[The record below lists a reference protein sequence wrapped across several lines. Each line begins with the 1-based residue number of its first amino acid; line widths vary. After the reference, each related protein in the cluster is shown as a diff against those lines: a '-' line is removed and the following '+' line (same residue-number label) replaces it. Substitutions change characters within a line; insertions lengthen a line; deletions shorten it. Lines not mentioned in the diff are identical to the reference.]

1 LKKSPASRP
10 QRPLFAV
17 TGLAFVVSS
26 ILAATAR
33 AAENPAE
40 PSGLE
45 EIIVTA
51 QKRTENLQD
60 VPISLQVLDS
70 RKLDELRVSSFEDYA
85 KFLPSLS
92 SQNLGPGQQKLFIR
106 GVTNGTDGLRVGSQP
121 TVAVYLDEQP
131 VTTIANNLD
140 VHIYD
145 IARVEQLSGPQG
157 TLFGASAMSGALR
170 LITNKPSTRAFEAG
184 YDLDGNVT
192 SAGSPGGR
200 AEGFV
205 NIPVSERAAIR
216 LVGFTEHDG
225 GYINNV
231 LGPPETYPTSG
242 VVRSNVGLVQS
253 HFNDVTTSGGRA
265 ALKIDLDQSWTV
277 TPTVMLQHQ
286 TADGV
291 PGFEPALGDLNVAR
305 YFPDTSVDRWWQ
317 AALTVE
323 GKISDLDFVYS
334 GSYMDR
340 DVDTS
345 SDYSAYSYNY
355 DVYYAAT
362 PQYFGNLFRN
372 DAGDLISP
380 AMRLL
385 SHNRFTKSSHELR
398 LSSPSDGRL
407 RFVAGA
413 FLQQQQND
421 TRNEFRVDG
430 LATIY
435 SITGQPGVQYLNAMT
450 RIDRDRA
457 VFGEVSYDLGSKLT
471 LTGGLR
477 VFGYDNTV
485 YGFSGY
491 NGQPQYGGLDP
502 RPSGEQLCEPDSAA
516 IAGPGRPCINVDQRA
531 TDTGSTHKLTLTY
544 HVDAERM
551 LYATW
556 STGFRPGGINR
567 TKDAEPYQPDY
578 LTNLE
583 TGWKTSWLA
592 NRLRFNG
599 ALFLARWKDPQ
610 YTICATNCVY
620 VVINAGAA
628 EIYGLE
634 MDAQWAASDSLTLSG
649 SATWLDAKLTT
660 DACRYGYSGSTCRN
674 AEGVADPTVPPVARA
689 GTPLPASRFKG
700 NLIARYTF
708 DVGDLAA
715 HLQVAGVAQSEVF
728 TTPITTP
735 GYASLD
741 LTAGVGHR
749 GWSTELYV
757 RNALDRRGEQ
767 SRFDLCAGLGTCM
780 EMVVLPIAPRTV
792 GLTFSQRF

>member
-1 LKKSPASRP
+1 LQKPPGRPP
-10 QRPLFAV
+10 QRTPFAA
-17 TGLAFVVSS
+17 TRLAFVISS

-33 AAENPAE
+33 AADGPAE
-40 PSGLE
+40 SSGLE

-60 VPISLQVLDS
+60 VPISLQVLDT
-70 RKLDELRVSSFEDYA
+70 RKLDQLLATSFDEYA
-85 KFLPSLS
+85 KYLPSLS
-92 SQNLGPGQQKLFIR
+92 SQNSGPGHENLFIR

-131 VTTIANNLD
+131 VTTIAENLD

-145 IARVEQLSGPQG
+145 MARVEELSGPQG
-157 TLFGASAMSGALR
+157 TLFGASAMSGTLR
-170 LITNKPSTRAFEAG
+170 LITNKPSTKAFEAG

-192 SAGSPGGR
+192 SGGSPGGR
-200 AEGFV
+200 VEGFV
-205 NIPVSERAAIR
+205 NIPTSDRTAIR
-216 LVGFTEHDG
+216 LVGFTERDA

-231 LGPPETYPTSG
+231 LGPSEVYPTSG
-242 VVRSNVGLVQS
+242 AVRSNAGLARKN
-253 HFNDVTTSGGRA
+253 FNDVTTSGGRA

-286 TADGV
+286 SANGV
-291 PGFEPALGDLNVAR
+291 PGFQPALGDLNIAR
-305 YFPDTSVDRWWQ
+305 YFPDTNVDHWWQ
-317 AALTVE
+317 AALTVQ
-323 GKISDLDFVYS
+323 GKIADLDVVYS

-340 DVDTS
+340 HVDS
-345 SDYSAYSYNY
+345 STDYSEYTFVY
-355 DVYYAAT
+355 DVYYQST
-362 PQYFGNLFRN
+362 PQYFGDLFRN
-372 DAGDLISP
+372 DAGDVISP

-385 SHNRFTKSSHELR
+385 SSDRFTKSSHELR
-398 LSSPSDGRL
+398 LSSPSDWRL

-413 FLQQQQND
+413 FLQRQQND
-421 TRNEFRVDG
+421 TRNEFHVDG

-435 SITGQPGVQYLNAMT
+435 SITGQPGVQYLNDMT
-450 RIDRDRA
+450 RIDHDWA
-457 VFGEVSYDLGSKLT
+457 LFGEVSYDLASKLT

-485 YGFSGY
+485 YGFYGY
-491 NGQPQYGGLDP
+491 NGQPQYGGLPP
-502 RPSGEQLCEPDSAA
+502 RPSGEQLCAPGSAA
-516 IAGPGRPCINVDQRA
+516 IAGPGRPCIDIDQRA
-531 TDTGSTHKLTLTY
+531 TDTGLTHKLTLTY
-544 HVDAERM
+544 HVDDDRM

-556 STGFRPGGINR
+556 STGFRPGGVNR
-567 TKDAEPYQPDY
+567 TRDAEPYQPDY

-599 ALFLARWKDPQ
+599 AVFLDRWKDPQ

-634 MDAQWAASDSLTLSG
+634 ADVQWIASDSLTLSS

-660 DACRYGYSGSTCRN
+660 DACRYGYSGSTCKN
-674 AEGVADPTVPPVARA
+674 AEGVADPTVAPVARA
-689 GTPLPASRFKG
+689 GTPLPASRLKA

-708 DVGDLAA
+708 DIGDLAA
-715 HLQVAGVAQSEVF
+715 HLQAAAVAQSEVF
-728 TTPITTP
+728 TAPTITP

-741 LTAGVGHR
+741 LTAGIGQR

-757 RNALDRRGEQ
+757 RNAFDRRGEQ
-767 SRFDLCAGLGTCM
+767 ARFDLCGLPDCT
-780 EMVVLPIAPRTV
+780 EKLIVPIAPRTV
-792 GLTFSQRF
+792 GLTFAQRF